1 MKLVSLKNVS
11 GNRLAITQV
20 RGLIFAPGE
29 TKKVNPATVSHP
41 AVSRYI
47 GRGLE
52 LVEAESKEEP
62 KAPAPSKVEEPE
74 TPPAPEVTE
83 PTTEPGA
90 DASEDPPEESGEDLR
105 ELYVS
110 APGITEKNVDDILTL
125 FPTLDDLKEADKSD
139 LIAAGVSKSY
149 AKKLCDWA
157 SDQ

>member
-1 MKLVSLKNVS
+1 MKLVLLKNVS

-29 TKKVNPATVSHP
+29 VKKVDPVTVKHP

-62 KAPAPSKVEEPE
+62 KAPAPSKVT
-74 TPPAPEVTE
+74 TPDTTPASTAPE
-83 PTTEPGA
+83 PTTEP
-90 DASEDPPEESGEDLR
+90 DVDDSDDSSEESGEDLR
-105 ELYVS
+105 ELYIS
-110 APGITEKNVDDILTL
+110 APGITEKNVDDLLTL

-139 LIAAGVSKSY
+139 LIDAGVAKSY
-149 AKKLCDWA
+149 AQKLCDWA
-157 SDQ
+157 DDQ